1 MSDTP
6 KQDRRRILI
15 SYGMKT
21 LVTLFVTFSISFL
34 TVYAFM
40 KPSVGVNSLVSHF
53 NPAFLQDLLNARLTG
68 LSKSEISDYLA
79 TKSDASLRQAEI
91 ILRSDLM
98 RPVFSHDNGVVVRK
112 MVPWR
117 SYDNALADPPVGC
130 DRSRESMTWQ
140 QFAGFVYAYLPQ
152 MHAFAPTLDKAYFIV
167 IPIDCTPYAVLL
179 RRDFHEIPYF
189 QFSTMVVTI
198 SIVMLILLVGTLIL
212 LAPGFRRVHSIEE
225 VCRRI
230 SNGDYSKRIN
240 DTRRDSL
247 GLLAQHVDAMAD
259 AIDKNFDRQRSLLQA
274 VSHELRTPLARIRF
288 KLEMLDV
295 DETCP
300 KVLERLES
308 IDDDFSEIDALLKE
322 LGYFNYL
329 EAKKG
334 QTIFETADIYAL
346 LTETLKHRNVVLKG
360 FNVEIVAPDTTV
372 TAQVD
377 PTAFKRSIGNLLAN
391 SARYAQKSIE
401 LHMQLSHNR
410 DAVEI
415 TVEDDGPGI
424 PADKRQFVFEPFS
437 TIDKSRAKS
446 QGGAGL
452 GLAIVKRIIML
463 HHGTISIEDS
473 ALGGAKIVTTWPIIH
488 ESDNET
494 DPSLD
499 KRERQ
504 NAQNE

>member
-1 MSDTP
+1 M
-6 KQDRRRILI
+6 R
-15 SYGMKT
+15 
-21 LVTLFVTFSISFL
+21 
-34 TVYAFM
+34 
-40 KPSVGVNSLVSHF
+40 VGVNSLVSHF
-53 NPAFLQDLLNARLTG
+53 NPAFLQDLLNARLAG

-117 SYDNALADPPVGC
+117 SYDNAPADPPVGC

-322 LGYFNYL
+322 L
-329 EAKKG
+329 
-334 QTIFETADIYAL
+334 
-346 LTETLKHRNVVLKG
+346 
-360 FNVEIVAPDTTV
+360 EI
-372 TAQVD
+372 
-377 PTAFKRSIGNLLAN
+377 G
-391 SARYAQKSIE
+391 
-401 LHMQLSHNR
+401 
-410 DAVEI
+410 
-415 TVEDDGPGI
+415 
-424 PADKRQFVFEPFS
+424 
-437 TIDKSRAKS
+437 RAH
-446 QGGAGL
+446 
-452 GLAIVKRIIML
+452 V
-463 HHGTISIEDS
+463 
-473 ALGGAKIVTTWPIIH
+473 
-488 ESDNET
+488 
-494 DPSLD
+494 
-499 KRERQ
+499 
-504 NAQNE
+504 